1 MQQVSQPR
9 PLEIRNLRFDLSS
22 VPRHWHGGR
31 RSVTAFFDNLSVFFP
46 EGERFFVRAVRA
58 HARHAQHDPTL
69 KRDVN
74 GFCGQ
79 EGVHTREHER
89 YNDLLRAQGYPIDL
103 LERRVAR
110 ILANVDRLL
119 PPRLRLAATCALEH
133 FTALMGHMLLGDDGM
148 LAGADPAMARLWRW
162 HAAEEN
168 EHKSLAYD
176 VYLAS
181 GGNDPERM
189 AVMAAA
195 TVIFWALVLE
205 HQARFMARD
214 GTLTSPREWA
224 SLGWF
229 LFGKPG
235 GLRKIFP
242 HYLRYY
248 VPGFHPRDID
258 DRGLLER
265 WRAAYDL
272 VAKAA

>member
-1 MQQVSQPR
+1 MQQVEPVR
-9 PLEIRNLRFDLSS
+9 PLEVRNLRFDLSA

-58 HARHAQHDPTL
+58 HAKRVQHDPSL

-89 YNDLLRAQGYPIDL
+89 YNDLLRAQGYPIDR
-103 LERRVAR
+103 LEQRVAR
-110 ILANVDRLL
+110 ILANVDRFL
-119 PPRLRLAATCALEH
+119 PARFRLAASCALEH
-133 FTALMGHMLLGDDGM
+133 FTALMGHMLLGDEA
-148 LAGADPAMARLWRW
+148 LLEGANPEMAKLWRW

-176 VYLAS
+176 VYLAA
-181 GGNDPERM
+181 GGNDVERV
-189 AVMAAA
+189 AIMAAA

-214 GTLTSPREWA
+214 GILSSPREWGA
-224 SLGWF
+224 LGWF
-229 LFGKPG
+229 LFGDPG
-235 GLRKIFP
+235 GLRKLIP

-248 VPGFHPRDID
+248 KPGFHPRDID
-258 DRGLLER
+258 DAGLLET
-265 WRAAYDL
+265 WRAAYET
-272 VAKAA
+272 VATAA